1 MGAERPLCR
10 AGIVAQA
17 IGGGGINLNG
27 LNGVDLLNLT
37 HRQTSVPSRGE
48 TDSNWNAGN
57 AGSRCR

>member
-48 TDSNWNAGN
+48 TDSN
-57 AGSRCR
+57 RCR